1 MKETFKIAEEVAKT
15 VGGDGFN
22 NYKVR
27 ARLAIMEKKFKEAE
41 GIYLEQVGG
50 WGHKCRWIIQLV
62 YCNFE
67 QFLSQNDFKGKSF
80 KHNC

>member
-1 MKETFKIAEEVAKT
+1 MKETFRIADEVAKT

-41 GIYLEQVGG
+41 GVYLEQVRIA
-50 WGHKCRWIIQLV
+50 WVKAFRIIPEFRILRLT
-62 YCNFE
+62 FHR
-67 QFLSQNDFKGKSF
+67 KSAS
-80 KHNC
+80 KY